1 MSAKW
6 QIRET
11 DQVLRQFRN
20 LGYQQKKQ
28 YREAVKTLASSDDPR
43 KLGTFKRGK
52 KYSAYYY
59 DLGRSFRL
67 VYQVINEEM
76 IILLLDVGDHK
87 EVYGKD

>member
-1 MSAKW
+1 LTARW

-11 DQVLRQFRN
+11 DQVLRQFRK
-20 LGYQQKKQ
+20 LGDRQKKQ
-28 YREAVKTLASSDDPR
+28 YREAIKNLAGSDDPT

-59 DLGRSFRL
+59 ELDRSSRL
-67 VYQVINEEM
+67 AYRVINEEM
-76 IILLLDVGDHK
+76 VILLLDVGDHK

>member
-11 DQVLRQFRN
+11 DQVLRQFGR
-20 LGYQQKKQ
+20 LGAQQKKQ
-28 YREAVKTLASSDDPR
+28 YREAVKTLGSSDDPR

-59 DLGRSFRL
+59 NLGRSFQL

-76 IILLLDVGDHK
+76 VILLLDVGDH
-87 EVYGKD
+87 EGVYGKD

>member
-1 MSAKW
+1 MSDKW

-11 DQVLRQFRN
+11 EQVLRQFKK
-20 LGYQQKKQ
+20 LGDQRKKQ
-28 YREAVKTLASSDDPR
+28 YREAIKTLANSDDPR
-43 KLGTFKRGK
+43 KLGIFKRGK

-59 DLGRSFRL
+59 ELGRSFRL

>member
-1 MSAKW
+1 LSTKW

-11 DQVLRQFRN
+11 DQVLRQFKK
-20 LGYQQKKQ
+20 LGDQQRKR
-28 YREAVKTLASSDDPR
+28 YREAIKTLASSDDPR

-52 KYSAYYY
+52 KYAAYYY
-59 DLGRSFRL
+59 ELGRSFRI

>member
-11 DQVLRQFRN
+11 DEVLRQFKK
-20 LGYQQKKQ
+20 LGDQQKKQ
-28 YREAVKTLASSDDPR
+28 YREAVKTLANSDDPR

-52 KYSAYYY
+52 KYVAYYY
-59 DLGRSFRL
+59 ELGRSFRL
-67 VYQVINEEM
+67 IYQVINEEM
-76 IILLLDVGDHK
+76 VILLLDVGDHK

>member
-11 DQVLRQFRN
+11 DQVLRQFKK
-20 LGYQQKKQ
+20 LGEKQKKQ
-28 YREAVKTLASSDDPR
+28 YREAIKTLASSDDPR

-59 DLGRSFRL
+59 ELGRSFRL
-67 VYQVINEEM
+67 VYQVINDEM
-76 IILLLDVGDHK
+76 VILLLDVGDHK